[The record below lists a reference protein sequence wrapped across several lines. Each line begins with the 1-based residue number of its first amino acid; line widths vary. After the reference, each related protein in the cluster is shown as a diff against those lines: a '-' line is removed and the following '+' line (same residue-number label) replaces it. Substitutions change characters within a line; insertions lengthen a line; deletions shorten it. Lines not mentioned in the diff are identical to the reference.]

1 MSLQILFI
9 LTPKSKLPVDKTK
22 IQGGLFNDIP

>member
-9 LTPKSKLPVDKTK
+9 LTTKSNLAIDKTK
-22 IQGGLFNDIP
+22 IQGGLFRDIP